1 MNARSYM
8 NTGPLVLWSI
18 YQKQKKKE
26 IISDYILAGIM
37 LKASNKE
44 TATHLIDPLLLCWRV
59 NTRWCQYS
67 NYNLIFW
74 YAKLMNFCFNFFFCV
89 HIFSLLLSGWLNTHY
104 AEKIFIGPLI
114 RTKLKLY
121 ASLAL
126 AGLQELF
133 EFSALQCIC
142 FIEHKYTGWLFL
154 DKWTT

>member
-1 MNARSYM
+1 MRSIQPAVNSTAHKCKYM
-8 NTGPLVLWSI
+8 YLYFYMHFDLSYRAFVTFGTV
-18 YQKQKKKE
+18 K
-26 IISDYILAGIM
+26 
-37 LKASNKE
+37 
-44 TATHLIDPLLLCWRV
+44 LIRYLDSLITP
-59 NTRWCQYS
+59 WCQYS

-142 FIEHKYTGWLFL
+142 FIEHKYIGWLFL